1 MTISTTDSRISYN
14 GNGVT
19 TVFSFP
25 YRFLANGDLVV
36 LSVSAAGVETTK
48 VLTTD
53 YTLTGAGDDA
63 GGSVTMLVAPASGTR
78 LVIYR
83 DTAVTQE
90 TDYISGD
97 PFPAE
102 THERALDR
110 LTMIAQEID
119 ERTGRSLNLSIASP
133 SGIDTELPTPDAL
146 KLIGW
151 NADADG
157 LENFAALPSD
167 VVVTSYME
175 TVLAAAD
182 ADEAKTLLEVAA
194 LGGAAAAGANSDITS
209 LSGLTGDVSGPSSI
223 TGASAGMVIS
233 NVTSLNGGAL
243 EGFRNRLINGDM
255 KIAQRIPWGVSAAL
269 WTSATVPWANNDDT
283 YQLDRWLLLSD
294 GNDIVDVSQNTA
306 NAPTNGLYAMAL
318 DVETINKKFG
328 VAQIVE
334 QLNCVDLI
342 GNTVTL
348 SFKAKVSSTTKLDN
362 VKCAIVAWSGTADT
376 VTSDIV
382 SAWNGEGTNP
392 TLIANATYE
401 NTPTNLNV
409 TTSWATYS
417 VSAAIDTASAKN
429 IIVLIWSDV
438 TDTTLGDFLYI
449 ADVQLEQG
457 SIPTVFNRRSVQTEM
472 AMCQRYFERIGFY
485 QGSSLLAVRLMYNND
500 VEVHTFSNFYTYAVT
515 KRIFP
520 TVTLYGYGGA
530 GPVIGTSGQVE
541 KVASG
546 GSGSNVAA
554 AVNPWTQDGFTVY
567 MNANYG
573 AGFINI
579 YPPANADAEM

>member
-1 MTISTTDSRISYN
+1 MTISTTESRISYN

-19 TVFSFP
+19 TEFSFP

-36 LSVSAAGVETTK
+36 VEVSSAGVETVKT
-48 VLTTD
+48 LTTH

-83 DTAVTQE
+83 NTPITQE

-102 THERALDR
+102 THEQALDR
-110 LTMIAQEID
+110 LTMIAQELSD
-119 ERTGRSLNLSIASP
+119 TSSRTVSLSIAAAAGVS
-133 SGIDTELPTPDAL
+133 TELPAPEAL

-157 LENFAALPSD
+157 LENYAALPDD

-175 TVLAAAD
+175 TVLAATNAT
-182 ADEAKTLLEVAA
+182 EAKTLLEVAS

-209 LSGLTGDVSGPSSI
+209 LSGLTGAVSGPTSI
-223 TGASAGMVIS
+223 TGATGGMVIA
-233 NVTSLNGGAL
+233 NATSLNSGAF
-243 EGFRNRLINGDM
+243 EGFRNRIINGDM
-255 KIAQRIPWGVSAAL
+255 KVVQRIPWGVSTAL

-306 NAPTNGLYAMAL
+306 SAPTNGLYALAL
-318 DVETINKKFG
+318 DVETVNKKFG
-328 VAQIVE
+328 VAQIIE
-334 QLNCVDLI
+334 QANCVDLV

-348 SFKAKVSSTTKLDN
+348 SFKAKVSSVTKLDN

-401 NTPTNLNV
+401 NTPANLNV

-429 IIVLIWSDV
+429 VIVFIWSDV

-449 ADVQLEQG
+449 TDVQLEQG
-457 SIPTVFNRRSVQTEM
+457 PIATTFNRRSVQTEL

-500 VEVHTFSNFYTYAVT
+500 IEVHSFANFYTYSVT
-515 KRIFP
+515 KRICP
-520 TVTLYGYGGA
+520 TITVYGYGGA
-530 GPVIGTSGQVE
+530 GPVIGTAGQVE
-541 KVASG
+541 KIASG
-546 GSGSNVAA
+546 GAGTNVAA
-554 AVNPWTQDGFTVY
+554 TINPWTLDGFTVY

-579 YPPANADAEM
+579 YPPSSADAEM